1 MTTDN
6 RTVAGFE
13 SRELL
18 PVAGLGLGLV
28 VLGAVVQR
36 AETTGLG
43 GRIVLGLVPV
53 ASIAV
58 SAWWESRD
66 GDPLSALAL
75 GVAPFAGYAALSAYA
90 AVVAGTAPTYPL
102 QLLLLGGLLVGAGGY
117 ALGVLWEDLA
127 PA

>member
-1 MTTDN
+1 MTADS
-6 RTVAGFE
+6 RTLAGVE

-28 VLGAVVQR
+28 VLGAVVGR
-36 AETTGLG
+36 AETTDLG

-53 ASIAV
+53 ASLAV

-75 GVAPFAGYAALSAYA
+75 GVAPFVGYAALSAYA
-90 AVVAGTAPTYPL
+90 AVVAGSTPTYPI
-102 QLLLLGGLLVGAGGY
+102 QSLLFVGLLVGAGGY

>member
-6 RTVAGFE
+6 RTVTGFE

-18 PVAGLGLGLV
+18 PVAGLGLGLA

-53 ASIAV
+53 ASIPPSCSC
-58 SAWWESRD
+58 SAASS
-66 GDPLSALAL
+66 SAR
-75 GVAPFAGYAALSAYA
+75 VATRSASSGRTWPR
-90 AVVAGTAPTYPL
+90 VTDRIT
-102 QLLLLGGLLVGAGGY
+102 
-117 ALGVLWEDLA
+117 
-127 PA
+127 

>member
-6 RTVAGFE
+6 RTVTGFE

-18 PVAGLGLGLV
+18 PVAGLGLGLA

-53 ASIAV
+53 ASI
-58 SAWWESRD
+58 
-66 GDPLSALAL
+66 P
-75 GVAPFAGYAALSAYA
+75 P
-90 AVVAGTAPTYPL
+90 
-102 QLLLLGGLLVGAGGY
+102 QLLLLGGLFVGAGGY
-117 ALGVLWEDLA
+117 ALGVLWEDLP